1 MNSNSPIPLFGK
13 YILLVKGINYN
24 EGADIVTYNIEV
36 SNRKNV
42 DFMQMFSI
50 IIVLILF
57 FW

>member
-42 DFMQMFSI
+42 DFMQMFLI